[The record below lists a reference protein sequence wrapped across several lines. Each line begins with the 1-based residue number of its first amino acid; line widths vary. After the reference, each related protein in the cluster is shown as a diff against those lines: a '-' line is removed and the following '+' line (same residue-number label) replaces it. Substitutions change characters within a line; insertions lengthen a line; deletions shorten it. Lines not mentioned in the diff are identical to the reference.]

1 MHFFQQ
7 RVISMSSIKR
17 STAKKKK
24 RGDIYGT
31 KKEWYA
37 FLCVLV
43 FVVSVIAGIIFAS
56 LT

>member
-1 MHFFQQ
+1 MEP
-7 RVISMSSIKR
+7 
-17 STAKKKK
+17 KK
-24 RGDIYGT
+24 
-31 KKEWYA
+31 WYA